1 MSIWIAVTL
10 LIAAAGGTLVVVL
23 RRAGAQAGS
32 ALAVALAV
40 SGLGLGLYAVLGE
53 PDLPDLPHSARIA
66 EAHNEAQMNALLDEL
81 ETRLKADPNRADG
94 WVLLGRSRMKLE
106 DYAKAAQ
113 AFARARAL
121 APGDPAIAAE
131 FAEASIHAENGA
143 VSEDARAALTQ
154 AHMADP
160 TDAKTLFYLGHD
172 ASMKGDH
179 HAAAQYWTDL
189 VAVSPPDA
197 PWVADLRERVQAE
210 AAAGNFDPASVK
222 PSVAPP
228 PQMTAEDI
236 RAMVERLA
244 TRLEAEPDDPEG
256 WARLAN
262 AWRVLGETD
271 KAAAAEARGKEAA
284 AKK

>member
-10 LIAAAGGTLVVVL
+10 LVTAAGGTLVLVL

-40 SGLGLGLYAVLGE
+40 AGLGLGLYAVLGD
-53 PDLPDLPHSARIA
+53 PALPDLPHSARIA
-66 EAHNEAQMNALLDEL
+66 EAHNEAEMNTLLDEL
-81 ETRLKADPNRADG
+81 EMRLKADPNRVDG

-106 DYAKAAQ
+106 DYAKAAE

-121 APGDPAIAAE
+121 APTDPQVAAE

-143 VSEDARAALTQ
+143 VSEDARAALTA
-154 AHMADP
+154 AHAADP

-172 ASMKGDH
+172 ASTKGDH
-179 HAAAQYWTDL
+179 RAAAQYWTDL

-197 PWVADLRERVQAE
+197 PWVADLRGRIQAE
-210 AAAGNFDPASVK
+210 AAAGNFDPSTIKA
-222 PSVAPP
+222 SVAPP
-228 PQMTAEDI
+228 PQVTEGDI
-236 RAMVERLA
+236 RNMVERLA
-244 TRLEAEPDDPEG
+244 ARLEANPDDPEG